1 MELIELKDRIEVL
14 PKLYH
19 IEIGK
24 LLNKYNVHLNENQ
37 NGIFINLS
45 KLSPEII
52 DNLIKYVQYI
62 ELQEKTLNID
72 ETEKEELKDIYFK
85 N

>member
-1 MELIELKDRIEVL
+1 MDILKDKIENL
-14 PKLYH
+14 SKIYH

-24 LLNKYNVHLNENQ
+24 ILNDHHIHLNENQ

-45 KLSPEII
+45 TLSPDIIDKLSEYIRH
-52 DNLIKYVQYI
+52 I
-62 ELQEKTLNID
+62 ELQEKILNID
-72 ETEKEELKDIYFK
+72 ETEKEELKDTYFT

>member
-1 MELIELKDRIEVL
+1 MDILKDKIESL
-14 PKLYH
+14 PKIYH

-24 LLNKYNVHLNENQ
+24 ILNSHKIHLNENQ

-52 DNLIKYVQYI
+52 DKLNEYVHYI
-62 ELQEKTLNID
+62 ELQEKMLNID
-72 ETEKEELKDIYFK
+72 ETEKEELKDIYFT

>member
-1 MELIELKDRIEVL
+1 MDILKDKIESL

-24 LLNKYNVHLNENQ
+24 LLNNYNIHLNENQ
-37 NGIFINLS
+37 NGIFVNLS
-45 KLSPEII
+45 TLSPDMI
-52 DNLIKYVQYI
+52 DKLNEYVKYI
-62 ELQEKTLNID
+62 ELQEKILNID
-72 ETEKEELKDIYFK
+72 ETEKEELKDTYFT

>member
-1 MELIELKDRIEVL
+1 MDILKDKIESL

-24 LLNKYNVHLNENQ
+24 MLNNYKIHLNENQ
-37 NGIFINLS
+37 NGIFVNLS
-45 KLSPEII
+45 TLSPDMI
-52 DNLIKYVQYI
+52 DKLNEYVKYI
-62 ELQEKTLNID
+62 ELQEKILNID
-72 ETEKEELKDIYFK
+72 ETEKEELKDTYFT

>member
-1 MELIELKDRIEVL
+1 MDLLKDKIENL

-24 LLNKYNVHLNENQ
+24 ILNNHNIHLNENQ
-37 NGIFINLS
+37 NGIFVNLS
-45 KLSPEII
+45 TLSSDII
-52 DNLIKYVQYI
+52 DKLNEYIRYI
-62 ELQEKTLNID
+62 ELQEKILNID
-72 ETEKEELKDIYFK
+72 ETEKEELKDTYFT